1 MGFKGCPGTWLWHLC
16 GSFRAGTLGGVGDVI
31 FIEFQGAGADLL
43 ARQISIISVFH
54 VGFPQ
59 REKRTTLVPVEWRI
73 LSICLRLSVS
83 PKPPPRSRVPGLS
96 SCLIGSNGS
105 LGIVLTY

>member
-31 FIEFQGAGADLL
+31 FIEFQGAGADFL
-43 ARQISIISVFH
+43 AWQISIISVFH

-59 REKRTTLVPVEWRI
+59 REKRTTLAPVEWRI
-73 LSICLRLSVS
+73 LSHLSETFSLSQAPS
-83 PKPPPRSRVPGLS
+83 PFQ
-96 SCLIGSNGS
+96 
-105 LGIVLTY
+105 GIRAEFLPHWE